1 MLYLVVTPTKV
12 LLFSK
17 EETMM
22 KFIEDKKVVIAILSV
37 LGVFAVFSNTA
48 LADDNQTFIKK
59 DQISVEATKVALS
72 VSKEEKLA
80 KYENAVS
87 LSDRELKELLKLVG
101 FEGQDLKEAWAIA
114 KKESNG
120 RPFAFNGNTKTGDS
134 SYGIFQ
140 INMLGILGPD
150 RREKFE
156 LDHNADLFNPVI
168 NAKIAYHMSD
178 GGQDWTAWKGLTPR
192 TKEWI
197 AKFPQ

>member
-1 MLYLVVTPTKV
+1 
-12 LLFSK
+12 
-17 EETMM
+17 M